1 MVPDSALDPT
11 RSGGP
16 RIGSVMVTRETVLG
30 VVCLCPEGLLSRE
43 PPTDATQVIDCF
55 QHSGFRSVD
64 QLSLLGE
71 WASALWPGLFFFLVF
86 CVNVLWSGRTSYLV
100 ESMGG
105 GGSGKEA
112 ICAVLILS
120 YTGSPNLGKRSLQVW
135 PRVQDCR
142 LRAIKCLLDI
152 IAFCVCIFLRTLQG
166 EETV

>member
-1 MVPDSALDPT
+1 M
-11 RSGGP
+11 
-16 RIGSVMVTRETVLG
+16 
-30 VVCLCPEGLLSRE
+30 
-43 PPTDATQVIDCF
+43 
-55 QHSGFRSVD
+55 
-64 QLSLLGE
+64 
-71 WASALWPGLFFFLVF
+71 
-86 CVNVLWSGRTSYLV
+86 V

-105 GGSGKEA
+105 RGRGKEA

-135 PRVQDCR
+135 PSVQDCR